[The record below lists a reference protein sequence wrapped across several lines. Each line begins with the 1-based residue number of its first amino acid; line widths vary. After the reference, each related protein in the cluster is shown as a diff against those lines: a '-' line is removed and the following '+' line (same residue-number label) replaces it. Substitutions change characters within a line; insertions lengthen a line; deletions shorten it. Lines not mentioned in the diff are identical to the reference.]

1 MHGEEIQEIK
11 KVNRIRENTLE
22 QQIID
27 FEHSTADMS
36 TLSGGLGKG

>member
-1 MHGEEIQEIK
+1 LQQGM
-11 KVNRIRENTLE
+11 

-27 FEHSTADMS
+27 FEHSTADMT

>member
-27 FEHSTADMS
+27 FERE
-36 TLSGGLGKG
+36 K